1 MAFPQ
6 NPNGMM
12 AGMNPTAGMSEQE
25 VQMTKMIQASMES
38 CIGKT
43 VMAGVMGGGLGAMFG
58 LFMASMR
65 YDTPMG
71 QPLPTAATSP
81 VAAGAAST
89 PASTSTAPSASSATA
104 PKSAGTPITN
114 AVRAAA
120 TSATA
125 STHTLPSSAATSALS
140 ASSATASATATA
152 PSVLSPAAPQ
162 ISDLPLKQQLKH
174 GLRDMYRSSV
184 SSGKNF
190 AKVGA
195 IFSGTEC
202 AIEGLRAK
210 NDLYNGV
217 AGGCITG
224 GVLARNAGPQAV
236 AVGCVGFAAFSAAI
250 DAYMRMPEDERSKP
264 IA

>member
-1 MAFPQ
+1 MAFPGPGMMPGAM
-6 NPNGMM
+6 NPN
-12 AGMNPTAGMSEQE
+12 AGMSDQEQ
-25 VQMTKMIQASMES
+25 QMVKAMQMGMES
-38 CIGKT
+38 CVGKT

-65 YDTPMG
+65 YDTPMS
-71 QPLPTAATSP
+71 QPLPVNVP
-81 VAAGAAST
+81 VT
-89 PASTSTAPSASSATA
+89 PAAKPSTSTSPGASLKPLTSAVPAPTA
-104 PKSAGTPITN
+104 AGNT
-114 AVRAAA
+114 VAAA
-120 TSATA
+120 APLA
-125 STHTLPSSAATSALS
+125 S
-140 ASSATASATATA
+140 ASATAA
-152 PSVLSPAAPQ
+152 PSSTLAAPVP
-162 ISDLPLKQQLKH
+162 ITDLPLRQQLKH

-217 AGGCITG
+217 AGGCLTG
-224 GVLARNAGPQAV
+224 GILARNAGPQAV
-236 AVGCVGFAAFSAAI
+236 AIGCAGFAAFSLAI
-250 DAYMRMPEDERSKP
+250 DAYMRMPEDERSRP